1 MSTLIFPLGAG
12 FLGAALR
19 VRSAAPITALP
30 QASPHR
36 RHRFPRRLIAGA
48 SSYDASASFHD
59 PSSCVWPRSGCTE
72 TRAANFD
79 ALAAVD
85 DGSCFLLGCT
95 DSTQLGFDPE
105 ANLDDATC
113 RTALSGCADVAAV
126 NHWPMGTIDREDP
139 GLCRYT
145 GCTDSVAANFNPSAT
160 DDDGGCEFTRA
171 GLVASAFGYLDSCS
185 AFVDTDADLRQ
196 DEDEPR
202 GRTDRGGYL
211 SLTRRTSHYVQ
222 LLPGSV
228 DSPSCTDGL
237 LGVRLQVL
245 LLTHASAE
253 VMTPLTTLAS
263 VLSMPGRGLT
273 RSEASDTVWRG
284 LELPERS
291 VWEFDAL
298 AQIFAA
304 PAQRESAL
312 WLVRQQQVLG
322 AVTCAYRLIADV
334 IPDFDPITFSFAA
347 FAALADMIR
356 TASVSLT
363 APESHMQLANQTA
376 STLDLQFSD
385 FVDRAYD
392 TSAEC
397 AKDSRA
403 LADIVASFLDGEI
416 TRRRILAAN
425 DVAALVCSLVLA
437 AAPSGDHLCGRS
449 ADNASALFGC
459 LDPGAANFD
468 PAAHFSAGS
477 CVHEGCTSSAAA
489 NFDPR
494 ASVDDGSCR
503 PVRVGCTIDVAVNFD
518 SAANRLDDSCEF
530 ILLGCTE
537 SAASN
542 YERRATWDD
551 GSCVPDVR
559 GCVVP
564 SALNFD
570 SAATTNWGCQF
581 VPSEPRPAEDLRAG
595 CTDPEAS
602 NFESLASAY
611 QVGACRYDVTGC
623 TDPSSVN
630 YLRVATLDDGS
641 CRARP
646 PGCLSPLAAN
656 YDSDANIDMPA
667 SCVFP
672 DAGCTVESA
681 LNFEPDATRDDGSCL
696 FGRAGCDDSRALKCA
711 AALPAAQKANPC
723 PAAATSP
730 HRVLPVLLS
739 PARPR
744 CLPSSPVAGTAF
756 VRRGRRKHSAPV
768 PVVGAL
774 PPLIL
779 HFCPPA
785 SQFRPERD
793 GGSRLRLRWLR

>member
-79 ALAAVD
+79 ALAAVAA
-85 DGSCFLLGCT
+85 GSCFLLGCT

-322 AVTCAYRLIADV
+322 A
-334 IPDFDPITFSFAA
+334 
-347 FAALADMIR
+347 
-356 TASVSLT
+356 LT
-363 APESHMQLANQTA
+363 
-376 STLDLQFSD
+376 
-385 FVDRAYD
+385 
-392 TSAEC
+392 
-397 AKDSRA
+397 
-403 LADIVASFLDGEI
+403 
-416 TRRRILAAN
+416 
-425 DVAALVCSLVLA
+425 
-437 AAPSGDHLCGRS
+437 
-449 ADNASALFGC
+449 
-459 LDPGAANFD
+459 GA
-468 PAAHFSAGS
+468 
-477 CVHEGCTSSAAA
+477 
-489 NFDPR
+489 
-494 ASVDDGSCR
+494 
-503 PVRVGCTIDVAVNFD
+503 
-518 SAANRLDDSCEF
+518 
-530 ILLGCTE
+530 
-537 SAASN
+537 
-542 YERRATWDD
+542 
-551 GSCVPDVR
+551 
-559 GCVVP
+559 
-564 SALNFD
+564 
-570 SAATTNWGCQF
+570 
-581 VPSEPRPAEDLRAG
+581 
-595 CTDPEAS
+595 
-602 NFESLASAY
+602 
-611 QVGACRYDVTGC
+611 
-623 TDPSSVN
+623 
-630 YLRVATLDDGS
+630 
-641 CRARP
+641 
-646 PGCLSPLAAN
+646 
-656 YDSDANIDMPA
+656 
-667 SCVFP
+667 
-672 DAGCTVESA
+672 
-681 LNFEPDATRDDGSCL
+681 
-696 FGRAGCDDSRALKCA
+696 
-711 AALPAAQKANPC
+711 
-723 PAAATSP
+723 
-730 HRVLPVLLS
+730 
-739 PARPR
+739 
-744 CLPSSPVAGTAF
+744 
-756 VRRGRRKHSAPV
+756 
-768 PVVGAL
+768 
-774 PPLIL
+774 
-779 HFCPPA
+779 
-785 SQFRPERD
+785 
-793 GGSRLRLRWLR
+793 

>member
-1 MSTLIFPLGAG
+1 MWSSTRWRRSLP
-12 FLGAALR
+12 R
-19 VRSAAPITALP
+19 PRSA
-30 QASPHR
+30 SP
-36 RHRFPRRLIAGA
+36 RFR
-48 SSYDASASFHD
+48 
-59 PSSCVWPRSGCTE
+59 
-72 TRAANFD
+72 
-79 ALAAVD
+79 
-85 DGSCFLLGCT
+85 
-95 DSTQLGFDPE
+95 
-105 ANLDDATC
+105 
-113 RTALSGCADVAAV
+113 
-126 NHWPMGTIDREDP
+126 
-139 GLCRYT
+139 
-145 GCTDSVAANFNPSAT
+145 
-160 DDDGGCEFTRA
+160 
-171 GLVASAFGYLDSCS
+171 
-185 AFVDTDADLRQ
+185 
-196 DEDEPR
+196 
-202 GRTDRGGYL
+202 
-211 SLTRRTSHYVQ
+211 
-222 LLPGSV
+222 
-228 DSPSCTDGL
+228 
-237 LGVRLQVL
+237 
-245 LLTHASAE
+245 
-253 VMTPLTTLAS
+253 
-263 VLSMPGRGLT
+263 
-273 RSEASDTVWRG
+273 
-284 LELPERS
+284 
-291 VWEFDAL
+291 
-298 AQIFAA
+298 
-304 PAQRESAL
+304 
-312 WLVRQQQVLG
+312 LVRQQQVLG

-449 ADNASALFGC
+449 ADNASAFFGC

-477 CVHEGCTSSAAA
+477 VCTRAARAAPQRILTRARASTMGAAARFASAAPSTLRSTST
-489 NFDPR
+489 PR
-494 ASVDDGSCR
+494 QTGWMTAASSSC
-503 PVRVGCTIDVAVNFD
+503 
-518 SAANRLDDSCEF
+518 SAAQSRRPA
-530 ILLGCTE
+530 TT
-537 SAASN
+537 SAAPPGTT
-542 YERRATWDD
+542 EAACPTF
-551 GSCVPDVR
+551 GV
-559 GCVVP
+559 CVVP

-641 CRARP
+641 CRARH

-756 VRRGRRKHSAPV
+756 VRRGRRKHSAPS
-768 PVVGAL
+768 PSLGRPSSHTPLL
-774 PPLIL
+774 PTCI
-779 HFCPPA
+779 A
-785 SQFRPERD
+785 VSTRTR
-793 GGSRLRLRWLR
+793 RWLEAASSLAALTLVL